1 MAMAEQLE
9 LDRKAAAANKA
20 LNKNKASRRT
30 LGASPSRYKTTNKSA
45 ARPAAINDDLLMQK
59 ADVKDLVA
67 LGELKSNKFDT
78 NFLMKCVDI
87 QHKQITHVV
96 VLLVEA
102 VKTMLSQSKES
113 MTSK

>member
-1 MAMAEQLE
+1 MAMEEQLE

-20 LNKNKASRRT
+20 FNKNKASKRA

-45 ARPAAINDDLLMQK
+45 TRPVAMNDDLLMQK
-59 ADVKDLVA
+59 ADMKDLLA
-67 LGELKSNKFDT
+67 LSEIKSNKFDT

-87 QHKQITHVV
+87 QHKQITHIV

-102 VKTMLSQSKES
+102 VKTMLS
-113 MTSK
+113 